1 MDERVLYMGGCVS
14 QQPNIVYLMT
24 DQQKASAAPF
34 LGNPHVPSPFMDE
47 MADSGIVFENAY
59 APSPIC
65 TPCRASVFTGVHPL
79 VHQVTCHQHRAPYN
93 LPQLSEILTAH
104 GYYTA
109 VAGHYEIRRNLTRG
123 WHEQISHQLEGVLDR
138 AFKVWRAPARTDVSW
153 SSGGIGCPGEEGLA
167 HLLTDRVIR
176 MIDQIQAS
184 GAPFFLHVPYLE
196 PHPPYFAPAPYDT
209 MVDPDELDLPDQGT
223 DGGRPP
229 WQFQCLQESRSGD
242 ANEADIRKVLAVY
255 YGMIAYADA
264 QMRRVYDALSERG
277 MLENTWII
285 IASDHGD
292 YTGEKGLFCK
302 TESLYECLLHVPLI
316 IRPPQNADGPR
327 GMRVPGLVDLTDL
340 FSTILGIAGVPAPEY
355 AQGHDLMPWV
365 SDGAQEPL
373 RDCLFAQVGDYH
385 GSLRTTWPGGIALSG
400 RHPGLLQGAR
410 TTEWSYVRDPDYGDE
425 AYDLRDDPQE
435 LNDLLKSQPAGEPPE
450 ISALRRRVDEWEA
463 ECIRLREELGVVPG
477 DHGFHEGWE

>member
-1 MDERVLYMGGCVS
+1 MGS
-14 QQPNIVYLMT
+14 KPNIVYLMT
-24 DQQKASAAPF
+24 DQQKASAASF

-47 MADSGIVFENAY
+47 MAASGVVFENAY
-59 APSPIC
+59 VPSPIC
-65 TPCRASVFTGVHPL
+65 TPSRTSVFTGLHPL
-79 VHQVTCHQHRAPYN
+79 VHQVTCHQNRAPSN
-93 LPQLSEILTAH
+93 LPQLSELLMEH

-109 VAGHYEIRRNLTRG
+109 VTGHYEHGRNLTRG
-123 WHEQISHQLEGVLDR
+123 WHEQVSHQNWGPL
-138 AFKVWRAPARTDVSW
+138 ARSVIAWISAGRRDVSW
-153 SSGGIGCPGEEGLA
+153 SAGGLNCTAQEGTS
-167 HLLTDRVIR
+167 HLLSDRAIR
-176 MIDQIQAS
+176 MLDAAQAT
-184 GAPFFLHVPYLE
+184 GKPFFLHVAYND
-196 PHPPYFAPAPYDT
+196 PHPPYFVPPPYDS
-209 MVDPDELDLPDQGT
+209 MVDPDDLELPDPGT
-223 DGGRPP
+223 DTGRPE
-229 WQFQCLQESRSGD
+229 WQFQCLEDCGTAY
-242 ANEADIRKVLAVY
+242 ANEADMRKVLAVY

-264 QMRRVYDALSERG
+264 QMRRVYDALAKRG

-285 IASDHGD
+285 IGSDHGD
-292 YTGEKGLFCK
+292 YTGEKGLFNK
-302 TESLYECLLHVPLI
+302 SESLYECLLHVPLI
-316 IRPPQNADGPR
+316 IRPPQDADGPR
-327 GMRVPGLVDLTDL
+327 GVRVPGLVDLTDL
-340 FSTILGIAGVPAPEY
+340 FSTVLGIAGVPVPDY

-365 SDGAQEPL
+365 SDGANEPL

-385 GSLRTTWPGGIALSG
+385 GFLGTTWPGGISLSG